1 MKISFLTPG
10 YVWGPSGGIRVVYEY
25 ANLLVA
31 RGHEVAVVH
40 PLKLTFPPPSGHTGI
55 YRWLRSKARDV
66 RIRMRKRPVINWHP
80 IDNRVKML
88 WVPDSSDRNVPD
100 GDAVF
105 ATGWTTV
112 RSIQELAPTKGAKCY
127 MIQGYES
134 YHAPKDL
141 VDATWRAPLHKVV
154 IAKWLVGLGKELGA
168 SDLTYIPNG
177 VDHSR
182 YKLKQPI
189 EGRTRRISMLY
200 SAIPIKG
207 AADGL
212 EALGIVRNRYPDIKV
227 VLFGV
232 AGRPADLPDWVE
244 YHSDPPQDYLIDEIY
259 NKSMIYLAPSWI
271 EGSSLPPVEAACC
284 GCAIVATDIGGFSE
298 HIDNEVS
305 GLLSPIKDP
314 AGLAKNILRLLDDD
328 SMRVRM
334 AHRAK
339 GAVSNLTW
347 DRSVDLMEDFL
358 SGVVQGKKNS
368 AELVTT

>member
-1 MKISFLTPG
+1 
-10 YVWGPSGGIRVVYEY
+10 
-25 ANLLVA
+25 
-31 RGHEVAVVH
+31 
-40 PLKLTFPPPSGHTGI
+40 
-55 YRWLRSKARDV
+55 
-66 RIRMRKRPVINWHP
+66 
-80 IDNRVKML
+80 
-88 WVPDSSDRNVPD
+88 
-100 GDAVF
+100 
-105 ATGWTTV
+105 
-112 RSIQELAPTKGAKCY
+112 
-127 MIQGYES
+127 
-134 YHAPKDL
+134 
-141 VDATWRAPLHKVV
+141 
-154 IAKWLVGLGKELGA
+154 
-168 SDLTYIPNG
+168 
-177 VDHSR
+177 
-182 YKLKQPI
+182 
-189 EGRTRRISMLY
+189 MLY